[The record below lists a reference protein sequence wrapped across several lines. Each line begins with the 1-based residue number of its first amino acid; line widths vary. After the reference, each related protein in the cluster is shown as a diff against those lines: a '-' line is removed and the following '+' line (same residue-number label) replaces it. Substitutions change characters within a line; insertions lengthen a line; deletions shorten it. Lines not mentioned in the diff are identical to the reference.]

1 MSVFDS
7 KADDAP
13 QKWLDIQLTFI
24 SVQPPSTLYYATI
37 RHPLPP
43 PCPPPLPSHQPTS
56 DKTKQC
62 LPPYHHQALYHHS
75 PQNHH
80 HHHHHQQQ
88 PPLPLPHNPPQRKF
102 PTPLLRL
109 QLADLSHEGSSI
121 FLTHIHGHEDL
132 AAQVQNVLN
141 LLYSSASPEDL
152 AARPQTRS
160 VTFIIRDFPGV
171 AYTTGTELDDDHK
184 EIKISAEYIVKCAKG
199 GSPGDK
205 RHELLGVICHELVH
219 CFQWT
224 SQGTCP
230 GGLIEG
236 IADWV
241 RLRAGLG
248 AKHWRREA
256 GGQWDG
262 GYQKTG
268 YFLEWLEGRFGGG
281 FVAGLNACLKEG
293 EWDGEKVFGECCRGE
308 KVEGL
313 WEVYRGELEGRK
325 EKEGSGGGGEDGP
338 ANPVPTHPA
347 KEI

>member
-1 MSVFDS
+1 MPATTPITPTYFRQNQTMSP
-7 KADDAP
+7 A
-13 QKWLDIQLTFI
+13 I
-24 SVQPPSTLYYATI
+24 SSSS
-37 RHPLPP
+37 PLPP
-43 PCPPPLPSHQPTS
+43 LTAEPPPPSPT
-56 DKTKQC
+56 TTT
-62 LPPYHHQALYHHS
+62 
-75 PQNHH
+75 
-80 HHHHHQQQ
+80 
-88 PPLPLPHNPPQRKF
+88 LPLPHNPPQRKF

-132 AAQVQNVLN
+132 AAQVQNVLK

-184 EIKISAEYIVKCAKG
+184 EINISAEYIVKCAKG

-205 RHELLGVICHELVH
+205 RHEILGVICHELVH

-268 YFLEWLEGRFGGG
+268 YFLEWLEGRFGVGW
-281 FVAGLNACLKEG
+281 VAGLNARLREG
-293 EWDGEKVFGECCRGE
+293 EWDEERVFGEVLRGE
-308 KVEGL
+308 RVEGL
-313 WEVYRGELEGRK
+313 WEVYRGELEG
-325 EKEGSGGGGEDGP
+325 SGGGEEDGP

-347 KEI
+347 KEM